1 MSDELNVIIVD
12 RDPYICKRIS
22 AIIETFYT
30 WGEVISFTE
39 VDEVISYCLD
49 RETGVAIFVIDTILG
64 DKSGFDFLDAIEE
77 KFPEAREDT
86 IMITGNA
93 SDDIVDRCLSSD
105 VNCLLEKPVR
115 PYALQL
121 AVKAIVSKYLRFARR
136 LLQDPS
142 LAPKVPKIK

>member
-1 MSDELNVIIVD
+1 MPDELNVIIVD
-12 RDPYICKRIS
+12 KDPYICKRIS

-30 WGEVISFTE
+30 WGEVISFSE
-39 VDEVISYCLD
+39 VDEAKSYCLN
-49 RETGVAIFVIDTILG
+49 RATGVAIFVLDVNLG
-64 DKSGFDFLDAIEE
+64 DKSGFDFLDAIEK

-121 AVKAIVSKYLRFARR
+121 AVKAIVSKYLGFARR
-136 LLQDPS
+136 LLHDPI
-142 LAPKVPKIK
+142 LAQNVPKI